1 MKKPSSTVIAQI
13 SAVGDGF
20 RKDLPVVLEGKVGD
34 QDLITLI
41 TKKADHNDQYDR
53 RGEKDEEH
61 SCKRQRP

>member
-13 SAVGDGF
+13 SAGDGF

-53 RGEKDEEH
+53 RGKKDEEH